1 MRKFQELI
9 IFYQYIKMKPGL
21 EKKTNRKK
29 LRQHN
34 KTKKQKKENL
44 VLSHLTPQT
53 IVKLSEK
60 INENASSYSPSINKE
75 LVSLK
80 SVQRNP
86 VFNCNNQRAFLLEAP
101 LKIGVPNDSGKK
113 TCYPYD
119 DPVAKKY
126 MLKNLKANKHVDPNK
141 IVTPIQELA
150 NCWFNTMFV
159 SLFISDKG
167 RKFFHFLRQ
176 MMIEGKQKGGN
187 LIPLVLRDG
196 FALFNY
202 AIDACLTGNK
212 YAYVLN
218 TNAIIQQIYDSV
230 PEEYKDKYYYIR
242 DVDEA
247 GNPIRYYL
255 SLIDYLGN
263 RNLPVLFLQDSGV
276 DWELKIQGTH
286 SPDVIILEF
295 FNDDE
300 PTTNKKTSFVLNGA
314 KYSLD
319 SCIIRDTKKNHFS
332 SLLTC
337 EKKEMAYDGMSFH
350 RLTYMDWKDKINSDF
365 NWQFK
370 GSEDGGKLLTWNFA
384 KGYYMLIYYRI

>member
-1 MRKFQELI
+1 MN
-9 IFYQYIKMKPGL
+9 PGL
-21 EKKTNRKK
+21 EKKTNKKK
-29 LRQHN
+29 LQKYN
-34 KTKKQKKENL
+34 KTKKL
-44 VLSHLTPQT
+44 LLSHRTPQK
-53 IVKLSEK
+53 IVKISKK
-60 INENASSYSPSINKE
+60 IDEEIDENASSYSPSINKE

-80 SVQRNP
+80 SVQRKEL
-86 VFNCNNQRAFLLEAP
+86 FNCNNERAFLLKAP
-101 LKIGVPNDSGKK
+101 LKIGVPGKSGKK

-126 MLKNLKANKHVDPNK
+126 MLKNLKANKHINPNQ
-141 IVTPIQELA
+141 VVPPIQELA

-187 LIPLVLRDG
+187 LVPNVLKDG

-212 YAYVLN
+212 YAYILN
-218 TNAIIQQIYDSV
+218 TNAIIQQIYNSV

-255 SLIDYLGN
+255 SLINYLGN
-263 RNLPVLFLQDSGV
+263 RNLPVLFVQDCNVNWQFQVQS
-276 DWELKIQGTH
+276 KIVNRL
-286 SPDVIILEF
+286 PDVIILEF

-300 PTTNKKTSFVLNGA
+300 PTTNKETTFTLNGA

-319 SCIIRDTKKNHFS
+319 SCIIRDTEKNHFS

-350 RLTYMDWKDKINSDF
+350 RLTYMDWKDKINTDF
-365 NWQFK
+365 KWQFK
-370 GSEDGGKLLTWNFA
+370 GSEDEGRLLTWNFA
-384 KGYYMLIYYRI
+384 KGYYMLIYYRV

>member
-1 MRKFQELI
+1 MN
-9 IFYQYIKMKPGL
+9 PGL
-21 EKKTNRKK
+21 EKKTKK
-29 LRQHN
+29 SKLLKRN
-34 KTKKQKKENL
+34 KTKKQKQEIL
-44 VLSHLTPQT
+44 LLSHRTPKK
-53 IVKLSEK
+53 IVEISED
-60 INENASSYSPSINKE
+60 INREIGNSQVINSYSPSINKK

-80 SVQRNP
+80 SVQRKEL
-86 VFNCNNQRAFLLEAP
+86 FNCNNERAFLLEAP
-101 LKIGVPNDSGKK
+101 LKIGVPDKSGKK
-113 TCYPYD
+113 ICYPYD

-126 MLKNLKANKHVDPNK
+126 MLKNLKANKHANPNK
-141 IVTPIQELA
+141 IVPPIQELA

-176 MMIEGKQKGGN
+176 MMIDGKQKGGN
-187 LIPLVLRDG
+187 PIPEVLRDG

-212 YAYVLN
+212 YAYILN

-230 PEEYKDKYYYIR
+230 PADYKEKYYYIR

-255 SLIDYLGN
+255 CLIDYLGN
-263 RNLPVLFLQDSGV
+263 RSLPVLFVKDCGPNWQFQIQS
-276 DWELKIQGTH
+276 KIVGKL
-286 SPDVIILEF
+286 PNVIILEF

-300 PTTNKKTSFVLNGA
+300 PTTNKETSFTLNGA

-319 SCIIRDTKKNHFS
+319 SCIIRDTEKNHFS

-350 RLTYMDWKDKINSDF
+350 RLTYMDWKDKINTDF
-365 NWQFK
+365 KWQFK
-370 GSEDGGKLLTWNFA
+370 GSKDEGRLLTWNFT
-384 KGYYMLIYYRI
+384 KGYYMLIYYRV

>member
-1 MRKFQELI
+1 
-9 IFYQYIKMKPGL
+9 MKPGL
-21 EKKTNRKK
+21 EKKTNRNK
-29 LRQHN
+29 LLKHN
-34 KTKKQKKENL
+34 KTKKRPDIL
-44 VLSHLTPQT
+44 LLSHRTPQK
-53 IVKLSEK
+53 IVKISKE
-60 INENASSYSPSINKE
+60 IDEEIDENASSYSPSINKD

-86 VFNCNNQRAFLLEAP
+86 VFNCNNERAFLLEAP
-101 LKIGVPNDSGKK
+101 LKIGVPDKSGKK

-126 MLKNLKANKHVDPNK
+126 MLKILKANKHVDPNK
-141 IVTPIQELA
+141 IVPPIQELA

-176 MMIEGKQKGGN
+176 MMIEGKHSQ
-187 LIPLVLRDG
+187 VLNDG

-212 YAYVLN
+212 YAYILN

-247 GNPIRYYL
+247 GNPVRYYL

-263 RNLPVLFLQDSGV
+263 RSLPVLFLQDCGV
-276 DWELKIQGTH
+276 NWEFQIKSKLIGKL
-286 SPDVIILEF
+286 PDVIILEF

-300 PTTNKKTSFVLNGA
+300 LTANKKTSFVLNGA

-319 SCIIRDTKKNHFS
+319 SCIIRDTAQNHFS

-350 RLTYMDWKDKINSDF
+350 RLTYMDWKDKINTDF
-365 NWQFK
+365 KWQFK
-370 GSEDGGKLLTWNFA
+370 GSEDEGRLLTWNFA
-384 KGYYMLIYYRI
+384 KGYYMLIYYRV

>member
-1 MRKFQELI
+1 
-9 IFYQYIKMKPGL
+9 MKPGL
-21 EKKTNRKK
+21 EKKTNRNK
-29 LRQHN
+29 LPKQN
-34 KTKKQKKENL
+34 KTKKHGNDIL
-44 VLSHLTPQT
+44 LLSHRTPQK
-53 IVKLSEK
+53 IVKISKEIDK
-60 INENASSYSPSINKE
+60 EIDENASSYSPSINE
-75 LVSLK
+75 DLVSLK

-101 LKIGVPNDSGKK
+101 LKIGVPDAFGKK

-119 DPVAKKY
+119 HPIAKKY
-126 MLKNLKANKHVDPNK
+126 MLKNLKANKHVNPDRIIP
-141 IVTPIQELA
+141 PIQELA

-176 MMIEGKQKGGN
+176 MMIEGKHAG
-187 LIPLVLRDG
+187 LRDG
-196 FALFNY
+196 FALLNY

-212 YAYVLN
+212 YAYILN
-218 TNAIIQQIYDSV
+218 TNAIIQQIYESI
-230 PEEYKDKYYYIR
+230 PEEYKKQYYYIR

-263 RNLPVLFLQDSGV
+263 RSLSVLFLQDCGV
-276 DWELKIQGTH
+276 SWEFQIREKITGDH
-286 SPDVIILEF
+286 MPDVIILEF
-295 FNDDE
+295 FNDNGL
-300 PTTNKKTSFVLNGA
+300 TTNKQKSFTMNGA

-319 SCIIRDTKKNHFS
+319 SCIIRDTAQNHFS

-350 RLTYMDWKDKINSDF
+350 RLTYMEWKDKINTDF
-365 NWQFK
+365 KWQFK

-384 KGYYMLIYYRI
+384 KGYYMLIYYRV